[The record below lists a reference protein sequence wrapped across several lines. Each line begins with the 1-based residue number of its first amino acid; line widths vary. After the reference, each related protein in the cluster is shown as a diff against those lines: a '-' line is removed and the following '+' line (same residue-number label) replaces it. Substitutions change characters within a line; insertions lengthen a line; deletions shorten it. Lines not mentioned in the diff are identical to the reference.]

1 MRTIQ
6 LWLPIIALVP
16 AACSVNSGF
25 SPAVTPSAAPEARQA
40 GARERVIYSFQSGAD
55 GADPLGTLAADSR
68 GALYGTT
75 AFGGGGGC
83 FDGCGTVFKLTRSSG
98 KYVEHV
104 LYSFKGPSSMDGAGP
119 GAGVIVDAGGAL
131 YGTTEYGG
139 DYAGDGI
146 VFKLTPSGSKYG
158 ETVLDRFKG
167 GSDGTAPLASLTMDS
182 KGNLYGATLLGGGA
196 TACGQNRSGGYVGCG
211 TVFELKGS
219 GSRYKERVLH
229 SFQSGTDGATPGSPP
244 IVVGRALY
252 GTAATGGGNPACGGA
267 PINPGCGTI
276 YRLKPARRGYS
287 FSVVYAFTG
296 MPNDG
301 ANSFGGLVADDAGTL
316 YGTTQYGGAQNQGAV
331 FSLAPSGS
339 TYRESL
345 VHSFGG
351 ANDGSYPLAGLA
363 LGGHRL
369 YGTTQYGGG
378 SANAGVVFELSASL
392 AERVLYRFESAG
404 AGEYPVGGILVGGK
418 HALYGTTS
426 YGGAASAAAG
436 TVFSLNVRR

>member
-1 MRTIQ
+1 MSLVRFC
-6 LWLPIIALVP
+6 LPTVAITL
-16 AACSVNSGF
+16 AACSFPGGF
-25 SPAVTPSAAPEARQA
+25 PPAVTASVAQGARQA
-40 GARERVIYSFQSGAD
+40 AARERVLYSFQAGAD
-55 GADPLGTLAADSR
+55 GADPLGTLVADSG

-75 AFGGGGGC
+75 AFGGGGSC
-83 FDGCGTVFKLTRSSG
+83 FDGCGTVFELTRSGG

-119 GAGVIVDAGGAL
+119 GAGVIVEAAGAL

-146 VFKLTPSGSKYG
+146 VFKLTASGSKYG
-158 ETVLDRFKG
+158 ETVLYRFKG
-167 GSDGTAPLASLTMDS
+167 GKDGTAPLAGLTMDA

-211 TVFELKGS
+211 TVFELKTS

-229 SFQSGTDGATPGSPP
+229 RFQSGSDGATPGSPP
-244 IVVGRALY
+244 ILAGDTLY

-267 PINPGCGTI
+267 PINPGCGTV
-276 YRLKPARRGYS
+276 YKLKPARRGYA

-296 MPNDG
+296 TPNDG
-301 ANSFGGLVADDAGTL
+301 ANAFGGLVIDKAGTF
-316 YGTTQYGGAQNQGAV
+316 YGTTQYGGAQNQGAI

-339 TYRESL
+339 SYRESL
-345 VHSFGG
+345 LHSFGG
-351 ANDGSYPLAGLA
+351 GNDGSYPLAGLA
-363 LGGHRL
+363 LGGGRL
-369 YGTTQYGGG
+369 YGTAQYGGS
-378 SANAGVVFELSASL
+378 SANAGIVFELTSSHV
-392 AERVLYRFESAG
+392 ERVLYRFESG
-404 AGEYPVGGILVGGK
+404 SAGEYPVGGILVGGK

-426 YGGAASAAAG
+426 YGGVASAAAG

>member
-1 MRTIQ
+1 
-6 LWLPIIALVP
+6 
-16 AACSVNSGF
+16 
-25 SPAVTPSAAPEARQA
+25 
-40 GARERVIYSFQSGAD
+40 
-55 GADPLGTLAADSR
+55 
-68 GALYGTT
+68 
-75 AFGGGGGC
+75 
-83 FDGCGTVFKLTRSSG
+83 
-98 KYVEHV
+98 
-104 LYSFKGPSSMDGAGP
+104 MDGAGP

-158 ETVLDRFKG
+158 ETVLYRFKG

-229 SFQSGTDGATPGSPP
+229 SFQSGTDGATPGRPQSSSAARYTAPPQPAVAIPLAAVRRSIPAAARSTDSNALDEATLLASCTRSPECRTTEP
-244 IVVGRALY
+244 IR
-252 GTAATGGGNPACGGA
+252 
-267 PINPGCGTI
+267 
-276 YRLKPARRGYS
+276 S
-287 FSVVYAFTG
+287 
-296 MPNDG
+296 
-301 ANSFGGLVADDAGTL
+301 GGLVADDAGTL

-345 VHSFGG
+345 LHSFGG

-418 HALYGTTS
+418 HAFYGTTS